1 MYDGVAIGSRLRALR
16 VWRGMSLAE
25 LSGQAGMSTS
35 LLSMIERGQRAL
47 DRRSYIA
54 ALAVALRVSETE
66 IVGGPHLSKDPI
78 QSAAHGT
85 VPALRLALTSNTLDD
100 ACTDYA
106 RPLAE
111 LAAELAGPIHQ
122 AEKRADY
129 LVRGNL
135 LGPVLNELHVHS
147 ATGDEAA
154 QRQACALLVQA
165 CNGAGMT
172 LRHLNYQDLAFVA
185 AERAREAAWRA
196 DDPVLAGRAANL
208 RVHTLPK
215 RGAETMV
222 RIADQAAARLQPH
235 LDEPAAQ
242 ETYGM
247 LHLSAAMCSAVMRDT
262 SAADEHLAEAAETA
276 GRTGERPGA
285 WGDFG
290 PTNVGIWGVA
300 IATEAGDYEE
310 PSALRAA
317 STQSAWPTRSGR
329 RCCSPTWEERS
340 PMSQAGNET
349 RSRPWRRPSGSPR
362 SESGTA
368 LRRGTRSKSCWSRR
382 VRRQSAVSCGG
393 WRRGWVCRTERL
405 SGSGGIPHL

>member
-300 IATEAGDYEE
+300 IATEAGDYEG
-310 PSALRAA
+310 AVRAA
-317 STQSAWPTRSGR
+317 SSVNP
-329 RCCSPTWEERS
+329 
-340 PMSQAGNET
+340 
-349 RSRPWRRPSGSPR
+349 
-362 SESGTA
+362 
-368 LRRGTRSKSCWSRR
+368 
-382 VRRQSAVSCGG
+382 
-393 WRRGWVCRTERL
+393 ERL
-405 SGSGGIPHL
+405 ANKERKAMLFADVGRALAHVTGRERDAVAALAKAERIAPQRIRNSTPARHAVEVLLEQARAAAVGRELRGMAARMGVPH